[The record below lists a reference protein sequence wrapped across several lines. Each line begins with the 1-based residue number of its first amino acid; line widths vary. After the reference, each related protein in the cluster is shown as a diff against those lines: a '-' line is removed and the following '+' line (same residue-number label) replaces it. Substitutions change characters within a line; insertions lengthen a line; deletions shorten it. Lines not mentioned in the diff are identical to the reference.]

1 MSALQRLEGENDSAA
16 RNLEEVVASGEQLL
30 EQIQSALSD
39 IAQTQLKLQALE
51 NHESQQDVVAGIND
65 GNPSWC
71 QRWKMWA

>member
-51 NHESQQDVVAGIND
+51 NHESQQEVVAGIND
-65 GNPSWC
+65 GNTS
-71 QRWKMWA
+71 

>member
-16 RNLEEVVASGEQLL
+16 RNLEEVVATGEQLL

-51 NHESQQDVVAGIND
+51 NHESQQDVVAGINN
-65 GNPSWC
+65 GNPS
-71 QRWKMWA
+71 

>member
-1 MSALQRLEGENDSAA
+1 MSTLQRLEGENDSAA

-65 GNPSWC
+65 GNPS
-71 QRWKMWA
+71 

>member
-65 GNPSWC
+65 GNPS
-71 QRWKMWA
+71 